1 MKILIKI
8 LIQIYTIFYDISRY
22 TKETEI
28 MSDKFLDKV
37 RALILAIGSLFMLI
51 CIQLAGLYTFMIVC
65 RLVLGR
71 SVSLNEEPVFAAV
84 FHIIYAIVAALIFGL
99 LRKSYMSLGK
109 ERKGFDDSA
118 ELNNVPVSL
127 VTYVL
132 RLIILGIG
140 IQAFAYGVLNIVY
153 EFAADTAVMQS
164 YKSTINN
171 LNGSTTYLI
180 FVYTMFLAPL
190 AEELVFRG
198 VIFDAAN
205 SGFSFLGANLIQA
218 ACFGLYHGNIVQFV
232 YAFIIGLMFGY
243 VRNRSGRLAE
253 VIGVH
258 MTVNISGIFIVPIIS
273 YAITTL
279 TGNGLATFIVIGICG
294 LAIIIE
300 NIKHSCYNRNN
311 AG

>member
-1 MKILIKI
+1 
-8 LIQIYTIFYDISRY
+8 
-22 TKETEI
+22 

-84 FHIIYAIVAALIFGL
+84 FHIIYAIVAALIFGF
-99 LRKSYMSLGK
+99 LRKSYMSLRK
-109 ERKGFDDSA
+109 ESAGFAGSA
-118 ELNNVPVSL
+118 ELNNVPVSP

-140 IQAFAYGVLNIVY
+140 IQAFAYGLLNIVY

-190 AEELVFRG
+190 AEEIVFRG
-198 VIFDAAN
+198 VIYDAAR
-205 SGFSFLGANLIQA
+205 SSFSFLAANLIQA

-232 YAFIIGLMFGY
+232 YAFVIGLVLGY
-243 VRNRSGRLAE
+243 VRYRSGRLID

-258 MTVNISGIFIVPIIS
+258 MTVNISGILIVPFIAYILL
-273 YAITTL
+273 TL
-279 TGNGLATFIVIGICG
+279 TGNAIAAFIIVGISG

-300 NIKHSCYNRNN
+300 NIFHSCYNRSNVD
-311 AG
+311 